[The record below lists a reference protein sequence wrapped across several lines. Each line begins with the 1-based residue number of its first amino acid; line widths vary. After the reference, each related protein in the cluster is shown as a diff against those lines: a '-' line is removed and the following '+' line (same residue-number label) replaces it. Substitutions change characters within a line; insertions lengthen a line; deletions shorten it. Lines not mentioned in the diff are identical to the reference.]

1 MSKDIQVTIKKS
13 DQIFGVLSFSIK
25 RKILSPT
32 PKTLLYR
39 LREGKIA
46 AMGKGKN
53 IRMELTGEELQI
65 KIEKI
70 MHEIQEVKEEE

>member
-1 MSKDIQVTIKKS
+1 
-13 DQIFGVLSFSIK
+13 
-25 RKILSPT
+25 
-32 PKTLLYR
+32 
-39 LREGKIA
+39 
-46 AMGKGKN
+46 MGKGKN